1 MTVDPTVIPGLLL
14 LVAELVVLAA
24 VGYAVVRVAL
34 RQTDDRAALAQ
45 GLMVGPAL
53 WGLLANFIMYV
64 VPGLAAAAV
73 AWALVIAVAAALA
86 WRFPD
91 RLQAKPRTVAAFAVA
106 VLAICWVALASRQFL
121 SIPDAI
127 NHLGLAASIRAGG
140 FPPVFFWTPD
150 LPASYHHGTGLLI
163 GLLAPPVGPDLA
175 LTTEI
180 LDVWLW
186 TGFFLVVVTALLRY
200 ASKFAVLL
208 TAPLL
213 FTAGAWTFI
222 GDAVDIVQV
231 PLPAGIP
238 AAGIRASL
246 TEVYWPVVELPWASE
261 RAALPDIW
269 RFVYTLSYALA
280 FVVLEH
286 AARPERRT
294 WPATLTLAALV
305 GFVGL
310 LATTLAPILLV
321 LWGGLEVVA
330 LVRSRGDRT
339 ALGNAALRSGAGP
352 VLALLLLA
360 LGGGSLASALTGS
373 GSSGLSFGW
382 ADHPGFY
389 RPLGALDVLDGGVGL
404 LRGGPVVIAGIA
416 ALLAWRSRLVLAL
429 AVGVGLLVLA
439 GVALRYD
446 PAPWVLSRFFG
457 HARNLALL
465 ALLLAL
471 APCLS
476 RLPSPRWRYA
486 AAVLLIV
493 LVAWPTLVAPVRN
506 LGLAIGQ
513 GVALANAAPTHGPPD
528 AAFAGHGRFAMPA
541 MSGRVAAYAWD
552 HTAVDARVF
561 SPTPADLSFAAVA
574 FATGR
579 PNASGFLDRQYFLSH
594 TGPAYL
600 DVLRH
605 LEPAA
610 VRRLELDYIHA
621 TDDWVAGL
629 PERAARWLADPNLF
643 ELLIR
648 DGAEALYRIRPAF
661 LNLDVAPAPTSFEA
675 LRRAVPPDATVY
687 MPAPFRTVPALR
699 VAATL
704 SHARLL
710 GFVDPTMMHL
720 LTPWPYERF
729 AGQAADLVILWP
741 EVEPWMFPPAG
752 RQPIWWNDEIA
763 VYAPDGAVAPIMPPP
778 PASEPAPVAV
788 RVTDV
793 RAADG
798 RIAFTATFDN
808 RAPDRWTG
816 QEWVVLLGDRSPWAI
831 PMHVDPGGRT
841 LGSVAWFPG
850 QLAPSTT
857 TNTFVYEFD
866 ILAPSLA
873 VRDAN
878 GTFTPAGGSAQA
890 LGAGAWTLA
899 VRLQH
904 EWQPNYW
911 RHAGLIPVLRIR
923 VSDAGE
929 IAYDVFDDVVG
940 GSRP

>member
-1 MTVDPTVIPGLLL
+1 MVDPTVIPGLLL
-14 LVAELVVLAA
+14 LLAELVALAA
-24 VGYAVVRVAL
+24 VGYVVVRVAL
-34 RQTDDRAALAQ
+34 RQADDRMALAQ
-45 GLMVGPAL
+45 GVVVGLAL
-53 WGLLANFIMYV
+53 WGLLANFVMYV
-64 VPGLAAAAV
+64 VPGLAGAAV
-73 AWALVIAVAAALA
+73 AWAVVVAAGAALA

-91 RLQAKPRTVAAFAVA
+91 RIRAQPRTVAGFAIA
-106 VLAICWVALASRQFL
+106 VLALCWVALAGRQLL

-127 NHLGLAASIRAGG
+127 NHLGLAASIRAGE

-163 GLLAPPVGPDLA
+163 GLLAPPFGPDLA
-175 LTTEI
+175 FTTEV

-213 FTAGAWTFI
+213 LTAGAWTFI

-246 TEVYWPVVELPWASE
+246 TDIYWPVVELPWASE

-286 AARPERRT
+286 AARAERRT
-294 WPATLTLAALV
+294 WPAALTLAALV
-305 GFVGL
+305 GFLGL
-310 LATTLAPILLV
+310 LATTLAPIVLV
-321 LWGGLEVVA
+321 LWAGLEAVA
-330 LVRSRGDRT
+330 LVRSRRDRA
-339 ALGNAALRSGAGP
+339 ALGRAALRPATGL
-352 VLALLLLA
+352 VLAVLLLA
-360 LGGGSLASALTGS
+360 FGGGSLAAALTGS
-373 GSSGLSFGW
+373 GSSGLRFGW
-382 ADHPGFY
+382 VDHPGFY
-389 RPLGALDVLDGGVGL
+389 RPLGSFELLPGGVGL
-404 LRGGPVVIAGIA
+404 LLGGPVVIAGVA
-416 ALLAWRSRLVLAL
+416 ALLAWRNRLVLAL
-429 AVGVGLLVLA
+429 VVGVGLLVLA

-446 PAPWVLSRFFG
+446 PGPWVLSRFFG

-471 APCLS
+471 VPCLS
-476 RLPSPRWRYA
+476 RVPSGRWRYA
-486 AAVLLIV
+486 AGALLVV
-493 LVAWPTLVAPVRN
+493 LVTWPTLVAPVRN

-513 GVALANAAPTHGPPD
+513 GVAIENASPSRQDPGEG
-528 AAFAGHGRFAMPA
+528 FAGQWRYAMPH
-541 MSGRVAAYAWD
+541 MSDRVAAYIWG

-579 PNASGFLDRQYFLSH
+579 PNASGFVDRQYFLSH
-594 TGPAYL
+594 TGPEYL

-610 VRRLELDYIHA
+610 VRRLGLEYIRA
-621 TDDWVAGL
+621 TDEWVAGL
-629 PERAARWLADPNLF
+629 PERAARRLADPNLF
-643 ELLIR
+643 EPLIR
-648 DGAEALYRIRPAF
+648 DGAESLYRVRPAF
-661 LNLDVAPAPTSFEA
+661 LELDVAPAPTSFEA
-675 LRRAVPPDATVY
+675 LRQAVPAGATVY

-704 SHARLL
+704 SHAQLL
-710 GFVDPTMMHL
+710 GAVDPTMMHL

-729 AGQAADLVILWP
+729 SGQVPDLVILWSA
-741 EVEPWMFPPAG
+741 VEPWMFPPAG

-763 VYAPDGAVAPIMPPP
+763 VYAPGGAVAPIMPPP
-778 PASEPAPVAV
+778 PEPGPLPVTV
-788 RVTDV
+788 RVSDV
-793 RAADG
+793 RATDG

-808 RAPDRWTG
+808 HAPEQWTG
-816 QEWVVLLGDRSPWAI
+816 QEWVVVLGDSSPWAI

-850 QLAPSTT
+850 QVAPRMTT
-857 TNTFVYEFD
+857 TTLAYEFD

-878 GTFTPAGGSAQA
+878 GAFTPTAGSAQA
-890 LGAGAWTLA
+890 LGTGSWTLA
-899 VRLQH
+899 IRLQH

-911 RHAGLIPVLRIR
+911 RQTGFIPVLRFS
-923 VSDAGE
+923 VSDTGE
-929 IAYDVFDDVVG
+929 IAYEVFDDVL
-940 GSRP
+940 GSLRP